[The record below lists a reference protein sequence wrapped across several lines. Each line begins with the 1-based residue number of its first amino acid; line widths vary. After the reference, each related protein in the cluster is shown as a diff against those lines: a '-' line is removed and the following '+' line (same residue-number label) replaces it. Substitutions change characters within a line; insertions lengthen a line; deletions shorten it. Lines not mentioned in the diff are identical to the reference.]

1 MKKILCLVTLVCMAL
16 AWLVVGACEITTC
29 DSFVTFI
36 GILHLIIAL
45 EYFYSSFVKKSK

>member
-29 DSFVTFI
+29 DSFVIFI
-36 GILHLIIAL
+36 GILHVIMAL
-45 EYFYSSFVKKSK
+45 EYFYNKFVRK